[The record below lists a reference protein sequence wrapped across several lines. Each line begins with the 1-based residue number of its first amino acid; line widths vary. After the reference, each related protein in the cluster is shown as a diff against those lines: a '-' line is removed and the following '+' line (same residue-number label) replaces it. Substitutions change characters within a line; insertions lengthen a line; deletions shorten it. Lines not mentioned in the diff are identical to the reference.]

1 MDKKNFYGAVSIT
14 ARLSFNIEAEIKEEA
29 IEKIFNSSCDIQ
41 LNDENGVKIEI
52 IDQEWDMIN
61 EENVG
66 NIGERNIRDFE
77 IYEEK

>member
-41 LNDENGVKIEI
+41 LNDENGIKIEI

-66 NIGERNIRDFE
+66 NVGERNIRDFE

>member
-14 ARLSFNIEAEIKEEA
+14 ARLSFNIEAESKEEA
-29 IEKIFNSSCDIQ
+29 IKKIFNSSCDIQ

-52 IDQEWDMIN
+52 IEQEWDMIN

-66 NIGERNIRDFE
+66 NVGERNIRDFE

>member
-14 ARLSFNIEAEIKEEA
+14 ARLSFNIEAESKEEA
-29 IEKIFNSSCDIQ
+29 MEKIFNSSCDIQ

-52 IDQEWDMIN
+52 TEQEWDMIN

-66 NIGERNIRDFE
+66 DVGERNIGGCE

>member
-14 ARLSFNIEAEIKEEA
+14 ARLSFNIEAESKEEA
-29 IEKIFNSSCDIQ
+29 IKKIFNSSCDIQ

-61 EENVG
+61 DENIG
-66 NIGERNIRDFE
+66 NVGERNIRDFE

>member
-52 IDQEWDMIN
+52 IEQEWDMIN

-66 NIGERNIRDFE
+66 NVGERNIRDFE

>member
-14 ARLSFNIEAEIKEEA
+14 ARLSFNIEAESKEEA
-29 IEKIFNSSCDIQ
+29 IKKIFNSSCDIQ

-61 EENVG
+61 EENICNV
-66 NIGERNIRDFE
+66 GERNIRDFE

>member
-1 MDKKNFYGAVSIT
+1 MDKKNFFFFFFIT
-14 ARLSFNIEAEIKEEA
+14 TRVSFNIEAESKEEA

-41 LNDENGVKIEI
+41 LNDENDVKIEI

-61 EENVG
+61 EENIG
-66 NIGERNIRDFE
+66 NVGERNIRDFE

>member
-14 ARLSFNIEAEIKEEA
+14 ARLSFNIEAENKEEA

-61 EENVG
+61 EENIG
-66 NIGERNIRDFE
+66 NVGERNIRDFE

>member
-66 NIGERNIRDFE
+66 NVGERNIRDFE
-77 IYEEK
+77 I

>member
-1 MDKKNFYGAVSIT
+1 MNKKNFYGAVSIT

-61 EENVG
+61 EENIG
-66 NIGERNIRDFE
+66 NVGERNIRDFE

>member
-1 MDKKNFYGAVSIT
+1 MDKKEFYGQVSIT

-41 LNDENGVKIEI
+41 LNDENGVKIEV
-52 IDQEWDMIN
+52 IDKEWDMIN

-66 NIGERNIRDFE
+66 NVGERNIRDFE

>member
-1 MDKKNFYGAVSIT
+1 MDKNLFYGAVSIT
-14 ARLSFNIEAEIKEEA
+14 ARLSFNIEAESKEEA

-66 NIGERNIRDFE
+66 NVGERNIRDFE
-77 IYEEK
+77 IYKEK

>member
-66 NIGERNIRDFE
+66 NVGERNIRDFE

>member
-14 ARLSFNIEAEIKEEA
+14 ARLSFNIEAENKEEA

-41 LNDENGVKIEI
+41 LNDENGVKIEV

-66 NIGERNIRDFE
+66 NVGERNIRDFE

>member
-14 ARLSFNIEAEIKEEA
+14 ARLSFNIEAENKEEA

-66 NIGERNIRDFE
+66 NVGERNIRDFE

>member
-1 MDKKNFYGAVSIT
+1 M
-14 ARLSFNIEAEIKEEA
+14 
-29 IEKIFNSSCDIQ
+29 EKIKIKGLQ
-41 LNDENGVKIEI
+41 IIENGVKIEV

-66 NIGERNIRDFE
+66 NVGERNIRDFE

>member
-14 ARLSFNIEAEIKEEA
+14 ARLSFNIEAESKEEA
-29 IEKIFNSSCDIQ
+29 IKKIVNASCDIQ
-41 LNDENGVKIEI
+41 LNDENGVKIEV

-66 NIGERNIRDFE
+66 NVGERNIRDFE

>member
-1 MDKKNFYGAVSIT
+1 MDKRNFYGAVSIT

-61 EENVG
+61 EENIG
-66 NIGERNIRDFE
+66 NVGERNIRDFE

>member
-41 LNDENGVKIEI
+41 LNDENGVKIEV

-66 NIGERNIRDFE
+66 NVGERNIRDFE

>member
-1 MDKKNFYGAVSIT
+1 MDKNLFYGQVSIT

-61 EENVG
+61 EENIG
-66 NIGERNIRDFE
+66 NVGERNIRDFE

>member
-61 EENVG
+61 EENIG
-66 NIGERNIRDFE
+66 NVGERNIRDFE

>member
-14 ARLSFNIEAEIKEEA
+14 ARLSFNIEAESKEEA
-29 IEKIFNSSCDIQ
+29 IKKIFNSSCDIQ
-41 LNDENGVKIEI
+41 LNDENGVKIEV

-66 NIGERNIRDFE
+66 NVGERNIRDFE

>member
-14 ARLSFNIEAEIKEEA
+14 ARLSFNIEAESKEEA
-29 IEKIFNSSCDIQ
+29 IKKIFNSSCDIQ

-61 EENVG
+61 KE
-66 NIGERNIRDFE
+66 NIGNVAERNIRDFE

>member
-1 MDKKNFYGAVSIT
+1 MDKKEFYGQVSIT

-66 NIGERNIRDFE
+66 NVGERNIRDFE

>member
-14 ARLSFNIEAEIKEEA
+14 ARLSFNIEAESKEEA
-29 IEKIFNSSCDIQ
+29 IKKIFNSSCDIQ

-61 EENVG
+61 EENIG
-66 NIGERNIRDFE
+66 NVGERNIRDFE

>member
-1 MDKKNFYGAVSIT
+1 MDKKNFFGAVSIT

-41 LNDENGVKIEI
+41 LNDENGVKIEV

-66 NIGERNIRDFE
+66 NVGERNIRDFE

>member
-41 LNDENGVKIEI
+41 LNDENGVKIEV

-61 EENVG
+61 EENIG
-66 NIGERNIRDFE
+66 NVGERNIRDFE

>member
-52 IDQEWDMIN
+52 IDQEGDMIN
-61 EENVG
+61 EENIG
-66 NIGERNIRDFE
+66 NVGERNIRDFE

>member
-41 LNDENGVKIEI
+41 LNDENDVKIEI

-61 EENVG
+61 EENIG
-66 NIGERNIRDFE
+66 NVGERNIRDFE